1 LLSLIPGASEPWD
14 EWAIG
19 WMLDQ
24 TASPADAPW
33 LVAACAKH
41 TDLVRVAWKRDP
53 QGAAE
58 VLAEEWQAESRAG
71 IVSPLLVHEV
81 LRARVRPLY
90 PLALELIAGMKVN
103 HYAVAL
109 EMDKA
114 VRDEKSEEL
123 EAAFREALTSCL
135 KLKLEQKYYYGLD
148 TVSRIA
154 LRHGV
159 PLGIDGLLI
168 CDGATPAQLL
178 KEARPF
184 VELPSGEKEAI
195 ELLRTNAGRWEWEH
209 ARQRFAVPVSK
220 HTELSGH

>member
-1 LLSLIPGASEPWD
+1 
-14 EWAIG
+14 
-19 WMLDQ
+19 MLEQ

-33 LVAACAKH
+33 LVAACARH
-41 TDLVRVAWKRDP
+41 TDLVRVAWRLDP
-53 QGAAE
+53 QGTAE

-71 IVSPLLVHEV
+71 IVSPRLVHEA
-81 LRARVRPLY
+81 LGARVRPLY

-114 VRDEKSEEL
+114 VRDEKSDEL

-135 KLKLEQKYYYGLD
+135 KLKLEQRYYYGLD

-154 LRHGV
+154 LRHRV

-168 CDGATPAQLL
+168 CEGSTPAQLL

-184 VELPSGEKEAI
+184 VDLPSGEKEAI
-195 ELLRTNAGRWEWEH
+195 ELLRANAGSWKWDS
-209 ARQRFAVPVSK
+209 ARQKFVLPASK